1 MILNADI
8 CHRALDARDA
18 RFDGLFLVGITTT
31 HVYCRPVC
39 PTRLARHDHR
49 RFFESAA
56 AAELAGFRPCLRCR
70 PELAPG
76 RALIDAVPRLAQ
88 VAAHKISAG
97 ALNGR
102 GVAALAGELGVS
114 ERHLR
119 RALEREIGASPLA
132 LAQTHRLLLA
142 KRLLADTPLPVTRVA
157 FASGFQSLRRFNA
170 LFRARYRLSPSDLR
184 RAPAPPT
191 RAATSPAPD
200 LVQLTLAYRA
210 PLAWDVL
217 VTVLGRDAW
226 PGVEAVQG
234 ARYGRTVRL
243 EGYSGIVLATDAAEH
258 GHLTVGM
265 SPALLPVLMPLLARL
280 RHVFDLDAEPTVVDA
295 HLAQGGLDA
304 LVRRRPGVRLPGAL
318 DGFEGALRVLLPRR
332 RAGLLVAAL
341 GEAVDSGIPELT
353 RLMPSATRVAEAGV
367 ARLVRLGVS
376 RRPAEVIVAVAR
388 ALAAGIIRLEPNS
401 DVAATHRAL
410 ARIAG
415 MGDRLATAIVMR
427 ALCWPDPTKTRS
439 RDSFRAYPSGS
450 SAALSLLRQ
459 LESAPCG
466 EPNTRWSPTCRLRH
480 STVLSPMSTTGP
492 NGMPASSTRTWKV
505 RRSRVRRLS
514 SSPRVGRRY
523 RCRSMKCAL
532 TCSSIRPI
540 CSVQR

>member
-1 MILNADI
+1 VILNADI

-88 VAAHKISAG
+88 VAAHMISAG

-132 LAQTHRLLLA
+132 LAQTYRLLLA

-191 RAATSPAPD
+191 RAATAPAPD

-243 EGYSGIVLATDAAEH
+243 EGYSGIVLATDAAER
-258 GHLTVGM
+258 GHLTVGV

-427 ALCWPDPTKTRS
+427 ALCWPDAFPVADRALQRAAGVTTPRLLATRAEQW
-439 RDSFRAYPSGS
+439 RPWRAY
-450 SAALSLLRQ
+450 AALHLWLAD
-459 LESAPCG
+459 EKG
-466 EPNTRWSPTCRLRH
+466 E
-480 STVLSPMSTTGP
+480 TG
-492 NGMPASSTRTWKV
+492 NNA
-505 RRSRVRRLS
+505 RRFPRR
-514 SSPRVGRRY
+514 GRP
-523 RCRSMKCAL
+523 S
-532 TCSSIRPI
+532 
-540 CSVQR
+540 